1 MAFLLEAGHI
11 HVAEVMV
18 YTRAFDDAIDA
29 VLMRSKAEA
38 ELERLK
44 SDAARLAALHAALT
58 ASSARP
64 AGSVAL
70 KVLLAD
76 SVPSIRPS
84 SAMIAGSDSVTPIS
98 TGGHGRAL
106 RLQGVRFSRGAAS
119 VAMDAL
125 ELPVPGI
132 YAVVGPNGVGKSS
145 LFALLGACQEA
156 LASRD
161 EISRAIGADAHE
173 VRERSASIRE
183 MIEEGMAMVS
193 ATAAKEK
200 SRKEQLRRENEQIR
214 RARSQE
220 LRREN
225 EQIRRARSK
234 VRDAIAKWE
243 ALGFGDG
250 DVTSL
255 LEGDGTDVAEA
266 VAALPAASPS
276 EKAHEE
282 TGAVVTVLPAGLQL
296 TGDGGT
302 VTLPPGEG
310 GKRPSIVEVGQRAYT
325 PLHVRP
331 IDWLMN
337 SHPKGNTAAAGQRG
351 TDTAA
356 RAAAARVAALAVEL
370 RLGLGERSGDESSE
384 ESDAGGTAGG
394 KGRGEVAEMTPSD
407 VSGEADDDPFVASLL
422 REHEDWGGSMSGG
435 QRVKLELIRSVFLPG
450 ACPDVLLLDE
460 AFAPLDPS
468 SKLLIMRRLRRLC
481 SASLVLVI
489 YHANTGEVG
498 TDQAKA
504 SALGSA
510 DALAGVCS
518 EAGGSFFDG
527 VMQFSDDGHATFDPV
542 AGRCT

>member
-76 SVPSIRPS
+76 SAPSIRPS
-84 SAMIAGSDSVTPIS
+84 SAMIAGSDAATPIS

-200 SRKEQLRRENEQIR
+200 SRKEQLKRENEQIR

-220 LRREN
+220 LRREK

-255 LEGDGTDVAEA
+255 LEVDGTDVAEA

-394 KGRGEVAEMTPSD
+394 KGHGEVAEMTPSD

-498 TDQAKA
+498 TDQAEA
-504 SALGSA
+504 RALGSA

>member
-44 SDAARLAALHAALT
+44 SDAARLAALHTALT
-58 ASSARP
+58 ASGARP

-76 SVPSIRPS
+76 SGPST
-84 SAMIAGSDSVTPIS
+84 AMIAGSDAATPIS

-106 RLQGVRFSRGAAS
+106 RLQGVGFSRGAAS

-193 ATAAKEK
+193 ATAARKK
-200 SRKEQLRRENEQIR
+200 ARKEQLRK
-214 RARSQE
+214 
-220 LRREN
+220 EN

-234 VRDAIAKWE
+234 LRDAISKWE
-243 ALGFGDG
+243 ALGFGHG
-250 DVTSL
+250 EGTSL
-255 LEGDGTDVAEA
+255 LEGDGTVVAEA
-266 VAALPAASPS
+266 VAASPAD
-276 EKAHEE
+276 KAHEE
-282 TGAVVTVLPAGLQL
+282 MAAVVMVLPAGLQL
-296 TGDGGT
+296 TRDGGT

-337 SHPKGNTAAAGQRG
+337 SHPKGNTAAAGQRV

-356 RAAAARVAALAVEL
+356 RAAAARVAALAAEL
-370 RLGLGERSGDESSE
+370 RLGLGERSGDESVE

-394 KGRGEVAEMTPSD
+394 KGHGEVAEMTPSD
-407 VSGEADDDPFVASLL
+407 VSGEVDDDPFIASLL

-481 SASLVLVI
+481 STSLVLVI

-498 TDQAKA
+498 TDQAEA

-510 DALAGVCS
+510 DALTSVCS

-527 VMQFSDDGHATFDPV
+527 VMQFSDDGDATFDPL

>member
-1 MAFLLEAGHI
+1 
-11 HVAEVMV
+11 
-18 YTRAFDDAIDA
+18 
-29 VLMRSKAEA
+29 
-38 ELERLK
+38 
-44 SDAARLAALHAALT
+44 
-58 ASSARP
+58 
-64 AGSVAL
+64 
-70 KVLLAD
+70 
-76 SVPSIRPS
+76 
-84 SAMIAGSDSVTPIS
+84 
-98 TGGHGRAL
+98 
-106 RLQGVRFSRGAAS
+106 
-119 VAMDAL
+119 
-125 ELPVPGI
+125 
-132 YAVVGPNGVGKSS
+132 
-145 LFALLGACQEA
+145 
-156 LASRD
+156 
-161 EISRAIGADAHE
+161 
-173 VRERSASIRE
+173 
-183 MIEEGMAMVS
+183 MVS
-193 ATAAKEK
+193 ARAAKEK
-200 SRKEQLRRENEQIR
+200 SRKEQLRRESEQIR

-255 LEGDGTDVAEA
+255 LGGDGTDVAEA

-394 KGRGEVAEMTPSD
+394 KGHGEVAEMTPSD

-510 DALAGVCS
+510 DALTGVCS

>member
-44 SDAARLAALHAALT
+44 SDAARLAALHTALT

-84 SAMIAGSDSVTPIS
+84 SAMIAGSDAATPIS

-200 SRKEQLRRENEQIR
+200 SRKEQLRRESEQIR

-331 IDWLMN
+331 IEWLMN

-394 KGRGEVAEMTPSD
+394 KGEVAEMTPSD

-481 SASLVLVI
+481 STSLVLVI

-498 TDQAKA
+498 TDQAEA

-510 DALAGVCS
+510 NAPASVCS

-527 VMQFSDDGHATFDPV
+527 VMQFSDDGNATFDPS

>member
-1 MAFLLEAGHI
+1 VAFLLEAGHV

-44 SDAARLAALHAALT
+44 SDAARLAALHTALT

-70 KVLLAD
+70 KVLLAE
-76 SVPSIRPS
+76 SSIRPS
-84 SAMIAGSDSVTPIS
+84 SAVIAGSDVATHIS

-106 RLQGVRFSRGAAS
+106 RLQGVGFSRGAAS

-193 ATAAKEK
+193 ATAAKKK

-214 RARSQE
+214 RARSKVQAA
-220 LRREN
+220 
-225 EQIRRARSK
+225 ISK
-234 VRDAIAKWE
+234 WD
-243 ALGFGDG
+243 ALGFGHGDG
-250 DVTSL
+250 TSL
-255 LEGDGTDVAEA
+255 LEGDGTVVAEA
-266 VAALPAASPS
+266 VAALPAAPPS
-276 EKAHEE
+276 EKAYEE

-337 SHPKGNTAAAGQRG
+337 SHPNGNTAAAGQRG

-356 RAAAARVAALAVEL
+356 RVAAARVAALAVEL

-384 ESDAGGTAGG
+384 ESDAGYTAGG
-394 KGRGEVAEMTPSD
+394 KGHGEVAEMTPSD

-481 SASLVLVI
+481 STSLVLVI

-498 TDQAKA
+498 TDQAEA

-527 VMQFSDDGHATFDPV
+527 VMQFSDDGDATFDPV

>member
-44 SDAARLAALHAALT
+44 SDAARLAALHTALT

-84 SAMIAGSDSVTPIS
+84 SAMIAGSDAATPIS

-173 VRERSASIRE
+173 VRERPASIRE

-200 SRKEQLRRENEQIR
+200 SRKEQLKRENEQIR

-220 LRREN
+220 LRREK

-255 LEGDGTDVAEA
+255 LEDDGTDVAEA

-384 ESDAGGTAGG
+384 ESDAGGTAAGE
-394 KGRGEVAEMTPSD
+394 GRGEVAEMTPSD

-450 ACPDVLLLDE
+450 ACPDVLLLYE

-481 SASLVLVI
+481 STSLVLVI

-498 TDQAKA
+498 TDQAEA

>member
-44 SDAARLAALHAALT
+44 SDAARLAALHTALT

-76 SVPSIRPS
+76 TVPSIRPS
-84 SAMIAGSDSVTPIS
+84 SAMIAGSDAATPIS

-183 MIEEGMAMVS
+183 MIEEGMAMI
-193 ATAAKEK
+193 EEGM
-200 SRKEQLRRENEQIR
+200 EQLRRENEQIR

-243 ALGFGDG
+243 ALGFGDS
-250 DVTSL
+250 DVASL
-255 LEGDGTDVAEA
+255 LEDCGAVVAEA

-276 EKAHEE
+276 EKAREE

-370 RLGLGERSGDESSE
+370 RLGLGERSGDESNE
-384 ESDAGGTAGG
+384 ESDAGGSAGG

-481 SASLVLVI
+481 STSLVLVI
-489 YHANTGEVG
+489 YHANTGDVG
-498 TDQAKA
+498 TDQAEA

>member
-44 SDAARLAALHAALT
+44 SDAARLAALHTALT

-84 SAMIAGSDSVTPIS
+84 SAMIAGSDAATPIS

-161 EISRAIGADAHE
+161 ETSRAIGADAHE

-193 ATAAKEK
+193 ATAARKK
-200 SRKEQLRRENEQIR
+200 SRKEQLRREDEQIR

-255 LEGDGTDVAEA
+255 LEGDGTDVAEP

-276 EKAHEE
+276 EEAHDE

-394 KGRGEVAEMTPSD
+394 KGHGEVAEMTPSD

-481 SASLVLVI
+481 STSLVLVI